1 MHGLEL
7 ILEGKFLFQQLDFT
21 LVLLDLELEI
31 IDASLLGG
39 VTDDG
44 GAHTELIELFL
55 IHLGATRRPANR
67 SQLTDVFDG
76 DPTHHHRHL
85 FLKSFDI
92 FDILFFLERE

>member
-1 MHGLEL
+1 LHGLEL

-55 IHLGATRRPANR
+55 IHLGAMW
-67 SQLTDVFDG
+67 
-76 DPTHHHRHL
+76 
-85 FLKSFDI
+85 
-92 FDILFFLERE
+92 

>member
-1 MHGLEL
+1 MHGLEP
-7 ILEGKFLFQQLDFT
+7 ILEGELFFQQLDFT
-21 LVLLDLELEI
+21 LVLLDLQLEV

-44 GAHTELIELFL
+44 GAHTELVELFL
-55 IHLGATRRPANR
+55 IHLGAMWRPTNS
-67 SQLTDVFDG
+67 SQLADVLDG
-76 DPTHHHRHL
+76 DTAHHQCYL

>member
-1 MHGLEL
+1 
-7 ILEGKFLFQQLDFT
+7 
-21 LVLLDLELEI
+21 VLLDLELEV

-55 IHLGATRRPANR
+55 IHLGAMWRPTNR
-67 SQLTDVFDG
+67 SQLTDVLDG
-76 DPTHHHRHL
+76 DPTHHHCHL

>member
-55 IHLGATRRPANR
+55 IHLGAMW
-67 SQLTDVFDG
+67 
-76 DPTHHHRHL
+76 
-85 FLKSFDI
+85 
-92 FDILFFLERE
+92 